1 MEQKMTVQDAFFSFT
16 QEICFTLE
24 DKNKDYIDRIQNIR
38 DYADFLLEIA
48 YLDSDQE
55 ITVHESPMG
64 GFYYTTDN
72 DEYEGEI

>member
-1 MEQKMTVQDAFFSFT
+1 MEQKMTVQDAIFSFQ
-16 QEICFTLE
+16 QEIGFALE

-38 DYADFLLEIA
+38 DYANFLLEIA
-48 YLDSDQE
+48 YLDADQE

>member
-1 MEQKMTVQDAFFSFT
+1 MEEKMTVLDAIFSFT
-16 QEICFTLE
+16 QEIGFALE

-38 DYADFLLEIA
+38 DYANFLLEIA

-64 GFYYTTDN
+64 GFYYTTDE